1 MRRRGLAA
9 AETNARVE
17 GTEPRA
23 AHKRRPC
30 HGEQEAFVYAGEWLK
45 GRVALIT
52 GSTKGIGRALAE
64 DMVRAGAH
72 VVVSSRTAS
81 DVAEAARAVTA
92 LGPGETRGIV
102 CDVRD
107 PGACQ
112 ALVAETIEHFG
123 GLDIVVN
130 NAGLG
135 RFAKIHEMDPAEWDL
150 QIRTNLDGVFHV
162 SRAAIPHLVAGGG
175 GWIFNIGS
183 LAGRNAFSGGA
194 AYNATKFGLLGMS
207 EAMMLD
213 LRHEGIR
220 VSCIMPGSVNTHFF
234 GGEPGPDGE
243 WKLWPEDVSRVVMDL
258 LAFPD
263 RALPSKVEIRPSRPP
278 KK

>member
-1 MRRRGLAA
+1 MA
-9 AETNARVE
+9 V
-17 GTEPRA
+17 
-23 AHKRRPC
+23 
-30 HGEQEAFVYAGEWLK
+30 QEHLE

-64 DMVRAGAH
+64 DLVRAGAN
-72 VVVSSRTAS
+72 VVVSSRTES
-81 DVAEAARAVTA
+81 DVVEAARAVTA
-92 LGPGETRGIV
+92 IGPGRTHGVV

-107 PGACQ
+107 PGSCA
-112 ALVAETIEHFG
+112 ALVEETVEHFG

-135 RFAKIHEMDPAEWDL
+135 RFARIHEMDPADWEL
-150 QIRTNLDGVFHV
+150 QLRTNLDGVFHV

-194 AYNATKFGLLGMS
+194 AYNATKFGLLGMT

-213 LRHEGIR
+213 LRDEGIR

-234 GGEPGPDGE
+234 GGEPGPEGE

-258 LAFPD
+258 LAFPA